1 MNLKS
6 NYEHSRPFVKVLQ
19 WMGAVFLLTFIAA
32 LLMALIQTLGGVGE
46 ANINYLKAVQALQSI
61 SVFLLPPFVVAY
73 LWSARPLHY
82 LHLQKPTC
90 PSSLWGLVP
99 LSMLIAAPGINLLAY
114 LNGQMTLPAFLQ
126 PLEDLMKE
134 MEQRAETLTL
144 QFLQVRSVGA
154 LLVNLLVMALLPAL
168 GEELTFRGLL
178 LNAFSPRTDASDSA
192 RLMPSSHIAVW
203 GVAILFSAVHFQFY
217 GFLPRMLIG
226 AYLGYL
232 LVWTG
237 SLWVP
242 VLAHFTNNA
251 FAVIA
256 SFIAF
261 RYDMDTTQI
270 ESLGT
275 EDTLWLGILSLFL
288 TLILILF
295 ISKRSTTLNSQL

>member
-1 MNLKS
+1 MHCALSPKS
-6 NYEHSRPFVKVLQ
+6 DTS
-19 WMGAVFLLTFIAA
+19 
-32 LLMALIQTLGGVGE
+32 
-46 ANINYLKAVQALQSI
+46 
-61 SVFLLPPFVVAY
+61 
-73 LWSARPLHY
+73 
-82 LHLQKPTC
+82 
-90 PSSLWGLVP
+90 
-99 LSMLIAAPGINLLAY
+99 
-114 LNGQMTLPAFLQ
+114 
-126 PLEDLMKE
+126 
-134 MEQRAETLTL
+134 
-144 QFLQVRSVGA
+144 
-154 LLVNLLVMALLPAL
+154 
-168 GEELTFRGLL
+168 
-178 LNAFSPRTDASDSA
+178 DAA
-192 RLMPSSHIAVW
+192 RLTPSSHIAVW

-275 EDTLWLGILSLFL
+275 DNTLWLGILSLFL
-288 TLILILF
+288 TLILILS
-295 ISKRSTTLNSQL
+295 IYKRSTTLNSQLSTLNSKP